1 MLVPV
6 LVVGGIAWLLLREG
20 KDKPDADPTPTPEPA
35 PEPTPTRPDPSET
48 KWTETASWQGEY
60 AEKGYDGT
68 ERVVWGLTKGIRYQD
83 GSTKMDNTQYILIG
97 NKTHTSFRSAN
108 SDRGTID
115 IKKEYTGGDK
125 DVKNAIVYDSF
136 ATAEAKVRELSQEP
150 EYDPTDPI
158 QPRPEPEDDDDGS
171 SGGGGFGGLPA
182 APGYSLG
189 QGMGS
194 SVF

>member
-6 LVVGGIAWLLLREG
+6 LVVGGIAYLLLREG
-20 KDKPDADPTPTPEPA
+20 KEKPEEPTPTPTPDPTPTP
-35 PEPTPTRPDPSET
+35 TDPSTT

-68 ERVVWGLTKGIRYQD
+68 ERVVWGLTMGIRFQD
-83 GSTKMDNTQYILIG
+83 GSTEMGDTQYILIG
-97 NKTHTSFRSAN
+97 NKTHTAFRTAN
-108 SDRGTID
+108 SDRGTLD

-125 DVKNAIVYDSF
+125 DIKNAIVYDSF

-158 QPRPEPEDDDDGS
+158 QPRPEPEDEDNGGDA

>member
-20 KDKPDADPTPTPEPA
+20 RDKPDVDPTPTPEP
-35 PEPTPTRPDPSET
+35 EPTTPDPSTTE
-48 KWTETASWQGEY
+48 WTETASWSGEY

-68 ERVVWGLTKGIRYQD
+68 ERVVWVLKKGIRYRD
-83 GSTKMDNTQYILIG
+83 GSTQMDDSEFILIG
-97 NKTHTSFRSAN
+97 NKTHTAFRSAN

-115 IKKEYTGGDK
+115 IKKEYTGGDA
-125 DVKNAIVYDSF
+125 DVKNAIVYASL
-136 ATAEAKVRELSQEP
+136 ANAEAKVRELSQEP
-150 EYDPTDPI
+150 EYDPTDPT

-182 APGYSLG
+182 SPGYQLG

-194 SVF
+194 SAF